1 MDIGGIWWIAG
12 EFGGLWEDLVEC
24 RRIGWTVGRF
34 GRLRGDSVD
43 CGRIWWIA
51 GGFGGLRENSATS
64 TGLLCSGCLC
74 LNKMHARLRMPSG
87 MSLVHFE
94 LYKLF
99 IYCFGTLPGPVYIL
113 VSTPGDVRTLLKYKL
128 IEFQEIERRFYVIQ
142 EAHQNMINDL
152 STDIIKLKHS
162 NNTLKT
168 AEFLS
173 HETIMQLVS

>member
-1 MDIGGIWWIAG
+1 MNCGRIRWTSG
-12 EFGGLWEDLVEC
+12 EFGGL
-24 RRIGWTVGRF
+24 
-34 GRLRGDSVD
+34 RGNLVD
-43 CGRIWWIA
+43 CGRIWWNVEELVGLWEDSVDWGGIRWIA